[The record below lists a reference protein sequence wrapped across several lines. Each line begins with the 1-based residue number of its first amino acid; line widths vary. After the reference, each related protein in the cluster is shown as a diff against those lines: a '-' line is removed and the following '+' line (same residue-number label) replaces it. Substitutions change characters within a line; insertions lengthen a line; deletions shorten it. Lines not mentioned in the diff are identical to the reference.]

1 MCTTEHEKI
10 MKKSIFYSEHHERG
24 QKSKLREWMRFAS
37 NFKGVSDYVCQALG
51 DYWGIWGTSGSMGAM
66 MEKKWL
72 PLLEKSIFFKNWGSP
87 GTRGRGLDM
96 KREQEMWLSGFDAQI

>member
-1 MCTTEHEKI
+1 MCTKEHEKI

-37 NFKGVSDYVCQALG
+37 NFKGVSDYVRQALA

-66 MEKKWL
+66 MEKKMATL
-72 PLLEKSIFFKNWGSP
+72 TGKIDIF
-87 GTRGRGLDM
+87 
-96 KREQEMWLSGFDAQI
+96 